1 MLAFICIT
9 LLCGSN
15 AYSFY
20 DFETTLSLRED
31 GYESVWSTSEID
43 CDIDSYIVDDTF
55 LQRYLGINEDFPYV
69 LLTLKENVTN
79 FDIHV
84 WEEMAIVNA
93 NGGDTPVKE
102 QINILRNMKDTIA
115 PKIWKQPNGTNDVLE
130 LAYAPETLPSLS
142 FVLYYTNSTNTN
154 TIAMSQI
161 IKATKVKYPD
171 VSFFCWDLMISD
183 GPSPFL
189 YNPTLT
195 VYNTKV
201 HGSDLKELEQPF
213 DEVQF
218 GYFVEANIGMMEINN
233 NYHNYRESISKTN
246 KV

>member
-1 MLAFICIT
+1 MRTFLFIT
-9 LLCGSN
+9 LLCVSN
-15 AYSFY
+15 AYSFH
-20 DFETTLSLRED
+20 DFETTLMNKED
-31 GYESVWSTSEID
+31 GYESVWSTSEIE
-43 CDIDSYIVDDTF
+43 CDIDSYKVDDTF
-55 LQRYLGINEDFPYV
+55 LQRYLGINKNYPYV

-84 WEEMAIVNA
+84 WEDIVNS
-93 NGGDTPVKE
+93 DDLPVNE

-115 PKIWKQPNGTNDVLE
+115 PKIWNQPNGTNHVLE
-130 LAYAPETLPSLS
+130 LPYVQGTLPSLS
-142 FVLYYTNSTNTN
+142 FVLYYTNSTNTA
-154 TIAMSQI
+154 TIAMAQI
-161 IKATKVKYPD
+161 MKATKVKYPTI
-171 VSFFCWDLMISD
+171 SFFCWDLMISD
-183 GPSPFL
+183 GPAPFL

-233 NYHNYRESISKTN
+233 NYHNHQESTSKTN
-246 KV
+246 ANE